1 MIVSIIIPAYNTA
14 LYIGRCLDS
23 VCMQTYKD
31 IEIIVIDDASTDNTL
46 SIINQYAKRDKRI
59 KIIHHSE
66 NRGNGIGRNTA
77 IKKSHGEYVLFVDS
91 DDEIVPHCVETL
103 VTATISGKI
112 DFAIYGYQNVILS
125 KKRKIS
131 AKQGKTVLPNLVG
144 EENHKELVRN
154 FLIFGKNV
162 KMSPWMYFCKK
173 DFIIQNDIWFDESG
187 RNFEDVIYTTKL
199 FYYARKIEV
208 VHKALYHY
216 SNRQHS
222 IMNSHS
228 KKKIEDRIYAFNSV
242 RDFLK
247 LNGEFESNKI
257 AYTYFFIHSV
267 FFMSFF
273 DMLKMKTVEKDL
285 YDFMRSFA
293 ESTLVTNFH
302 KVDIS
307 ILNTDKTDAKD
318 WNTIKKVRNC
328 IYFISHHFRLS
339 YKCYRFVYKI
349 GHAFSL
355 RVA

>member
-77 IKKSHGEYVLFVDS
+77 IKQSHGEYVMFVDS
-91 DDEIVPHCVETL
+91 DDEIVENCVEKL
-103 VTATISGKI
+103 VAKLNGEEY
-112 DFAIYGYQNVILS
+112 DFVVYGYQKVLLAKCHN
-125 KKRKIS
+125 KRKYSNKI
-131 AKQGKTVLPNLVG
+131 LPTITGL
-144 EENHKELVRN
+144 EEHDELLHN
-154 FLIFGKNV
+154 FLVFGKNV
-162 KMSPWMYFCKK
+162 KMAPWLYFCRRE
-173 DFIIQNDIWFDESG
+173 FLFHNQIWFDESG

-285 YDFMRSFA
+285 YDFMRLFA